1 MAWRF
6 AFNKNVI
13 TYNINLLLEKF
24 CWLGNCVNKFWKSIL
39 MMSESGEKRF
49 CLTYVVMKI
58 QGNHYSFTSYV
69 FMMMKK
75 SIRVESFKF
84 QSNTYWT
91 RFRLC
96 CHIWYLPLVNSFL
109 HIIPIWVANFRFS
122 VHTQHYWN
130 DIFSYVWTK
139 MQHPETFHYNLHW
152 MRDEMRASML
162 H

>member
-1 MAWRF
+1 
-6 AFNKNVI
+6 
-13 TYNINLLLEKF
+13 
-24 CWLGNCVNKFWKSIL
+24 

-91 RFRLC
+91 RWLIFFD
-96 CHIWYLPLVNSFL
+96 YAV
-109 HIIPIWVANFRFS
+109 
-122 VHTQHYWN
+122 TY
-130 DIFSYVWTK
+130 DIY
-139 MQHPETFHYNLHW
+139 HW
-152 MRDEMRASML
+152 
-162 H
+162 